1 MGGACPRA
9 SLRARQHR
17 AALRCRRDGGRA
29 LSGDGTSGRAGRN
42 ASTQIPP
49 RSVPPSLSPPPPHLH
64 TAAIAQHPRALTAP
78 PRPSRPSPPSSPRP
92 PLPARPS
99 PATASHRLRPPPQD
113 LADFIVSQPRGRL
126 EETDTRRLFRHLLS
140 ALRHAHARGFLHGDL
155 KPANVRLRERQ
166 DGSGLIGSAVLV
178 DWGMAR
184 RIDDRKTS
192 LQMGTPL
199 YASPEQ
205 LTGYS
210 ADQALG
216 RGRLGAAADVWSLG
230 VTLYEMLVGRPPF
243 AGDTH
248 EKLTSNVLGL
258 NYELPDWLSMEAR
271 QLIDSI
277 LQTLACD
284 RATVE
289 EVCEDAW
296 TVHDE
301 GPMPPMKPADTTRYK
316 GGGTDGA
323 ARDVESG
330 RSGSPLISG
339 SEHCRTHGERGRS
352 GRPCTCSTRA
362 SSHMR
367 ASRSRATK
375 GAARPAAARC
385 ISWQR
390 RARKSRCTPLTLRA
404 PFRMRFRSSL
414 LPVVRSSNGTPAAP
428 WQPARALVAAP

>member
-1 MGGACPRA
+1 M
-9 SLRARQHR
+9 
-17 AALRCRRDGGRA
+17 
-29 LSGDGTSGRAGRN
+29 
-42 ASTQIPP
+42 
-49 RSVPPSLSPPPPHLH
+49 
-64 TAAIAQHPRALTAP
+64 
-78 PRPSRPSPPSSPRP
+78 
-92 PLPARPS
+92 
-99 PATASHRLRPPPQD
+99 
-113 LADFIVSQPRGRL
+113 
-126 EETDTRRLFRHLLS
+126 LS

-330 RSGSPLISG
+330 RSGSPFDL
-339 SEHCRTHGERGRS
+339 RERALSDAWRERAKRAAMYLLYASIVAYACFSFSRDEGGGAAG
-352 GRPCTCSTRA
+352 GRPMYQLAEEST
-362 SSHMR
+362 
-367 ASRSRATK
+367 
-375 GAARPAAARC
+375 
-385 ISWQR
+385 
-390 RARKSRCTPLTLRA
+390 
-404 PFRMRFRSSL
+404 
-414 LPVVRSSNGTPAAP
+414 
-428 WQPARALVAAP
+428 